1 MQVTFNASLFSSAAD
16 KETIKYYRTSKKN
29 EREILYG
36 TEVFDSDVGPVTVV
50 SNNEASRT
58 LF

>member
-1 MQVTFNASLFSSAAD
+1 MLTYSHQQQTEKLLNTTGQA
-16 KETIKYYRTSKKN
+16 KKN